1 MAGCRLELLLVLTW
15 TLLLVSVQG
24 WERINETQLRSLYE
38 PGERGE
44 PHDPTDYSSGLD
56 QGEAK
61 ILEDV
66 VLEAEGVASSEN
78 FDADVDYDDL
88 DIDDSRPTHYGGGVD
103 HGVKV
108 KFEDEPPRS
117 WPGSCNPTASD
128 LEVVCSESGFQIT
141 LPTGPLSEVKV
152 FGSGDSLLPIVGAP
166 ENCGYEVDPLK
177 NTLTVPFNGCNVERH
192 ANGFSLQLLY
202 TDTLGQ
208 KRVSTTSCNK
218 FDPDM
223 LPRSG
228 GGPLMCVKLVRD
240 PEALVPPAMIP
251 VPPVPQPG
259 LPQPAFPQP
268 SPTLRQNCGIPVG
281 EQVRCG
287 HYGISISECQAMGC
301 CVNLLASVCYYPL
314 EECTVDQHFVFAIRY
329 NSASIPVDPTRL
341 IVPGNPECKPAIV
354 NNRVAIF
361 KFKVT
366 ECGTHSYD
374 VGEVTIYLAEVQS
387 IVHALNLK
395 YGVIT
400 RTDPL
405 RFLIECRYNKWGT
418 AQSMASVGYMVKT
431 PPSSMPS
438 SVISNSLYGVELRI
452 AKDETY
458 SSFYDHHHQPLRLLL
473 GRPVYLELRLS
484 SPNADAIILV
494 NYCLAY
500 PRSAKNALV
509 LIYEGCANPHD
520 PHVSI
525 LKVSNVPGVN
535 HEKRFIVSAFQ
546 FMDQRTNKYLNEEIY
561 FMCSAEVCLP
571 AEKRCDERCFDGR
584 VQ

>member
-15 TLLLVSVQG
+15 TLLPVSVRG
-24 WERINETQLRSLYE
+24 WERINETELRSLYE

-78 FDADVDYDDL
+78 FDSDVDYVDYDDL
-88 DIDDSRPTHYGGGVD
+88 AVDDSRPTHYGGGVD
-103 HGVKV
+103 RGFQV

-117 WPGSCNPTASD
+117 WPGSCNPTAAD
-128 LEVVCSESGFQIT
+128 LQVVCSESGFQIT

-192 ANGFSLQLLY
+192 ADSFSLQLLY

-208 KRVSTTSCNK
+208 RRVSTTSCNK
-218 FDPDM
+218 FDPENV
-223 LPRSG
+223 PRSG
-228 GGPLMCVKLVRD
+228 
-240 PEALVPPAMIP
+240 
-251 VPPVPQPG
+251 VPQPG
-259 LPQPAFPQP
+259 LPQP
-268 SPTLRQNCGIPVG
+268 
-281 EQVRCG
+281 VRCG
-287 HYGISISECQAMGC
+287 HYGISVSECRAMGC
-301 CVNLLASVCYYPL
+301 CVDLLASVCYYPL

-354 NNRVAIF
+354 NNQVAIF

-366 ECGTHSYD
+366 ECGTHSY
-374 VGEVTIYLAEVQS
+374 VTIYLAEVQS
-387 IVHALNLK
+387 IVLALNLK

-484 SPNADAIILV
+484 SPNADAIIIV

-546 FMDQRTNKYLNEEIY
+546 FMDQRTNKYLNEEV
-561 FMCSAEVCLP
+561 SW
-571 AEKRCDERCFDGR
+571 RS
-584 VQ
+584 

>member
-1 MAGCRLELLLVLTW
+1 MAGCRLELLLVLAW
-15 TLLLVSVQG
+15 TLLLVSVRG

-78 FDADVDYDDL
+78 IDSDVDYDDL
-88 DIDDSRPTHYGGGVD
+88 DIDDSRPTRYGGGGVD
-103 HGVKV
+103 RGLQV

-177 NTLTVPFNGCNVERH
+177 NTLTLPFNGCNVERH
-192 ANGFSLQLLY
+192 RSTSTGSTSNATSSS
-202 TDTLGQ
+202 
-208 KRVSTTSCNK
+208 STT
-218 FDPDM
+218 
-223 LPRSG
+223 
-228 GGPLMCVKLVRD
+228 
-240 PEALVPPAMIP
+240 
-251 VPPVPQPG
+251 
-259 LPQPAFPQP
+259 
-268 SPTLRQNCGIPVG
+268 TNCGIPVG

-301 CVNLLASVCYYPL
+301 CVDLLASVCYYPL

-354 NNRVAIF
+354 NNQVAIF

-405 RFLIECRYNKWGT
+405 RFLIECRYNKWGS

>member
-15 TLLLVSVQG
+15 TLLPVSVRG

-44 PHDPTDYSSGLD
+44 PHDPTGKQ
-56 QGEAK
+56 QGDGWAGVFIRIGHLRLVASNSLLPDAK

-78 FDADVDYDDL
+78 FDSDVDYDDL
-88 DIDDSRPTHYGGGVD
+88 AIDDSRPTHYGGGGVD
-103 HGVKV
+103 RGFQV

-128 LEVVCSESGFQIT
+128 LEVVCSESGFQII

-166 ENCGYEVDPLK
+166 ENCGYEVDLLK

-192 ANGFSLQLLY
+192 ADGFSLQLLY

-208 KRVSTTSCNK
+208 KRVSTTSCDK
-218 FDPDM
+218 FDPEM
-223 LPRSG
+223 VPRSG
-228 GGPLMCVKLVRD
+228 
-240 PEALVPPAMIP
+240 
-251 VPPVPQPG
+251 VPQPG
-259 LPQPAFPQP
+259 LPQPAFPQS
-268 SPTLRQNCGIPVG
+268 SPTLRQRECIPVG

-287 HYGISISECQAMGC
+287 HYGISIPECRAMGC
-301 CVNLLASVCYYPL
+301 CVDLLASVCYYPL

-354 NNRVAIF
+354 NNQVAIF

-366 ECGTHSYD
+366 ECGTHSY
-374 VGEVTIYLAEVQS
+374 VTIYLAEVQS

-500 PRSAKNALV
+500 PRSARNALV

-584 VQ
+584 VSL